1 MAAVRGRKWG
11 QPSFLQN
18 SIAVAIFSSAR
29 DENRGVR
36 SLIAHGLVA
45 TPASESGANMPL
57 RATLTA
63 SWDHIQGSLFPL
75 LRAEIGPL
83 TSQHERLIIVLEASN
98 VGAFVGRWPTKPGRP
113 PCDRAALARAFLSK
127 PVLGLPTTT
136 ALIERLEVDG
146 ALRRLCGWEGRRQVP
161 SEATFSRAF
170 DEFAAADVAGRVHE
184 ALIAKTQ
191 KPRLIGHIC
200 RDSTAIPVREAR
212 VRSPTLVSQP
222 KRGRGRP
229 KKSSAP
235 IAPKSE
241 RRIVRQAGM
250 SLSAMLAELP
260 KTCGVGAKADA
271 KRHLTTWTGYK
282 LHVDVADGD
291 IPITCLLTSASLHD
305 NQVAIPLAIM
315 TAARVTSL
323 YDVMDCA
330 YDVPEIHAHSRSL
343 GHVPIIAENP
353 RCGIKHTRHSTET
366 RARRT
371 IRFRDAE
378 ARRFAE
384 RSASERV
391 NAALKDTY
399 GGRFVRVRGH
409 AKVTCHL
416 MFGVVALTAE
426 AVFRLVT

>member
-1 MAAVRGRKWG
+1 
-11 QPSFLQN
+11 
-18 SIAVAIFSSAR
+18 
-29 DENRGVR
+29 
-36 SLIAHGLVA
+36 
-45 TPASESGANMPL
+45 MPL

-63 SWDHIQGSLFPL
+63 SWDHIQGSLFPR
-75 LRAEIGPL
+75 LRDEIGPL
-83 TSQHERLIIVLEASN
+83 TSLHERLIIVLEAAN
-98 VGAFVGRWPTKPGRP
+98 VGAFVGRWPLKPGRP
-113 PCDRAALARAFLSK
+113 PCDRPALARAFLAKS
-127 PVLGLPTTT
+127 VLGLPTTA
-136 ALIERLEVDG
+136 ALVERLAIDA
-146 ALRRLCGWEGRRQVP
+146 ALRRLCGWAGRNEVP

-170 DEFAAADVAGRVHE
+170 DEFAAADVAGRAHE
-184 ALIAKTQ
+184 ALIAVTQ
-191 KPRLIGHIC
+191 KPRLVGHIC

-212 VRSPTLVSQP
+212 VKTPAFVPEP

-229 KKSSAP
+229 RKGAGP
-235 IAPKSE
+235 IAPKPE

-250 SLSAMLAELP
+250 SLAAMLAELP
-260 KTCGVGAKADA
+260 KTCGVGAKVDA

-305 NQVAIPLAIM
+305 NQVAIPLATM

-330 YDVPEIHAHSRSL
+330 YDVPEIHAHSRRL

-353 RCGIKHTRHSTET
+353 RCGIKHTRHGTEA
-366 RARRT
+366 RARRA

-378 ARRFAE
+378 AIRFAE

-409 AKVTCHL
+409 KKVFCHL

>member
-1 MAAVRGRKWG
+1 
-11 QPSFLQN
+11 
-18 SIAVAIFSSAR
+18 
-29 DENRGVR
+29 
-36 SLIAHGLVA
+36 
-45 TPASESGANMPL
+45 MPL

-63 SWDHIQGSLFPL
+63 SWDHIQGSLFPQ
-75 LRAEIGPL
+75 LRSEIGPL
-83 TSQHERLIIVLEASN
+83 TGQHERLIIVLEAAN
-98 VGAFVGRWPTKPGRP
+98 VGAFVARRPSKSGRP
-113 PCDRAALARAFLSK
+113 PSDRPALARAFQAKS
-127 PVLGLPTTT
+127 VLGLPTTA
-136 ALIERLEVDG
+136 ALIERLEIDG
-146 ALRRLCGWEGRRQVP
+146 TLRRLCGWEGRREVP

-200 RDSTAIPVREAR
+200 RDSTAIAVREAR
-212 VRSPTLVSQP
+212 VKTPTQAAEP

-229 KKSSAP
+229 RKDAAP
-235 IAPKSE
+235 VAPKVE
-241 RRIVRQAGM
+241 RRIVRQATM
-250 SLSAMLAELP
+250 SLSAMLADLP

-305 NQVAIPLAIM
+305 NQVAIPLATM

-353 RCGIKHTRHSTET
+353 RCGSKHTRHSAEKS
-366 RARRT
+366 ARRT

-378 ARRFAE
+378 AIRFAE

-409 AKVTCHL
+409 AKVSCHL
-416 MFGVVALTAE
+416 MFGIVALTAE

>member
-1 MAAVRGRKWG
+1 MFPR
-11 QPSFLQN
+11 L
-18 SIAVAIFSSAR
+18 
-29 DENRGVR
+29 R
-36 SLIAHGLVA
+36 S
-45 TPASESGANMPL
+45 
-57 RATLTA
+57 
-63 SWDHIQGSLFPL
+63 
-75 LRAEIGPL
+75 EIGPL
-83 TSQHERLIIVLEASN
+83 TSQHERLIVVLEAAN
-98 VGAFVGRWPTKPGRP
+98 VGAFVARWPTRPGRP
-113 PCDRAALARAFLSK
+113 PCDRAALARAFLAKS
-127 PVLGLPTTT
+127 VLGLPTTA
-136 ALIERLEVDG
+136 ALIERLEIDA
-146 ALRRLCGWEGRRQVP
+146 ALRRLCGWEGRRAVP

-184 ALIAKTQ
+184 GLVAKTQ

-212 VRSPTLVSQP
+212 VKSPILVAQP

-229 KKSSAP
+229 KKGATP
-235 IAPKSE
+235 VAPKIE

-250 SLSAMLAELP
+250 SLAAMLAELP
-260 KTCGVGAKADA
+260 MTCGVGAKADA

-282 LHVDVADGD
+282 LHIDVADGD

-305 NQVAIPLAIM
+305 NQVAIPLATM

-330 YDVPEIHAHSRSL
+330 YDVPEIAAHSRRL

-353 RCGIKHTRHSTET
+353 RCGIKHARHEAEA

-378 ARRFAE
+378 AIRFAE

-399 GGRFVRVRGH
+399 GSRFVRVRGH
-409 AKVTCHL
+409 KKVFCHL
-416 MFGVVALTAE
+416 MFGIVALTAE

>member
-1 MAAVRGRKWG
+1 
-11 QPSFLQN
+11 
-18 SIAVAIFSSAR
+18 
-29 DENRGVR
+29 
-36 SLIAHGLVA
+36 
-45 TPASESGANMPL
+45 MPL
-57 RATLTA
+57 RSTLTA
-63 SWDHIQGSLFPL
+63 SWDHIQGSLFPR
-75 LRAEIGPL
+75 LRSEIGPL
-83 TSQHERLIIVLEASN
+83 TTQHERLIVVLEAAN
-98 VGAFVGRWPTKPGRP
+98 VGAFVARWPTRPGRP
-113 PCDRAALARAFLSK
+113 PCDRAALARAFLAKS
-127 PVLGLPTTT
+127 VLGLPTTA
-136 ALIERLEVDG
+136 ALIERLEIDG
-146 ALRRLCGWEGRRQVP
+146 ALRRLCGWEGRRAVP

-170 DEFAAADVAGRVHE
+170 DEFAAADVAGRAHAE
-184 ALIAKTQ
+184 LIAKTQ

-212 VRSPTLVSQP
+212 VKSPILVAQP

-229 KKSSAP
+229 RKDAARV
-235 IAPKSE
+235 APKIE
-241 RRIVRQAGM
+241 RRIVRQLGM
-250 SLSAMLAELP
+250 SLAAMLAELP
-260 KTCGVGAKADA
+260 KTCGVGAKVDA

-305 NQVAIPLAIM
+305 NQVAIPLATI

-330 YDVPEIHAHSRSL
+330 YDVPEIAAHSRRL

-353 RCGIKHTRHSTET
+353 RCGIKHARHGAEA

-378 ARRFAE
+378 AIRFAE

-399 GGRFVRVRGH
+399 GSRFVRVRGH
-409 AKVTCHL
+409 KKVFCHL
-416 MFGVVALTAE
+416 MFGIVALTAE

>member
-1 MAAVRGRKWG
+1 
-11 QPSFLQN
+11 
-18 SIAVAIFSSAR
+18 
-29 DENRGVR
+29 
-36 SLIAHGLVA
+36 
-45 TPASESGANMPL
+45 MPL
-57 RATLTA
+57 RTALAA
-63 SWDHIQGSLFPL
+63 SWDHIQGCLFPR
-75 LRAEIGPL
+75 LRTEIGPL
-83 TSQHERLIIVLEASN
+83 TGQHERLIIVLEAAN
-98 VGAFVGRWPTKPGRP
+98 IGAFVARWPSKPGRP
-113 PCDRAALARAFLSK
+113 PSDRPALARAFLAKS
-127 PVLGLPTTT
+127 VLGLPTTS
-136 ALIERLEVDG
+136 ALIERLEIDG
-146 ALRRLCGWEGRRQVP
+146 ALRRLCGWEGRREVP
-161 SEATFSRAF
+161 SEATFSRTF
-170 DEFAAADVAGRVHE
+170 DEFATANLADRVHE

-212 VRSPTLVSQP
+212 VKTPPVAPPP

-229 KKSSAP
+229 KKGAGP
-235 IAPKSE
+235 LAPKVE
-241 RRIVRQAGM
+241 RRIVRQQAGM
-250 SLSAMLAELP
+250 SLAAMLAELP
-260 KTCGVGAKADA
+260 MTCGVGAKADA

-305 NQVAIPLAIM
+305 NQVAIPLATM

-353 RCGIKHTRHSTET
+353 RCGSKHTRHSAET

-378 ARRFAE
+378 AIRFAE

-409 AKVTCHL
+409 KKVCCHL
-416 MFGVVALTAE
+416 MFGIVALTAE

>member
-1 MAAVRGRKWG
+1 
-11 QPSFLQN
+11 
-18 SIAVAIFSSAR
+18 
-29 DENRGVR
+29 
-36 SLIAHGLVA
+36 
-45 TPASESGANMPL
+45 MPL
-57 RATLTA
+57 RSTLTA
-63 SWDHIQGSLFPL
+63 SWDHIQGSLFPRL
-75 LRAEIGPL
+75 HSEIGPL
-83 TSQHERLIIVLEASN
+83 TSQHERLIIVLEAAN
-98 VGAFVGRWPTKPGRP
+98 IGAFVARWPTKPGRP
-113 PCDRAALARAFLSK
+113 PCDRAALARAFLGKS
-127 PVLGLPTTT
+127 VLGLPTTA
-136 ALIERLEVDG
+136 ALIERLEIDG
-146 ALRRLCGWEGRRQVP
+146 ALRRLCGWEGRREVP

-170 DEFAAADVAGRVHE
+170 DEFAAADLAGRAHE
-184 ALIAKTQ
+184 AMIAKTQ

-212 VRSPTLVSQP
+212 VKTPTLVSESKSTP
-222 KRGRGRP
+222 KRSRGRP
-229 KKSSAP
+229 KKGAP
-235 IAPKSE
+235 SVPKVE

-250 SLSAMLAELP
+250 SLAAMLAELP
-260 KTCGVGAKADA
+260 KTCGVGAKVDA

-305 NQVAIPLAIM
+305 NQVAIPLATM

-330 YDVPEIHAHSRSL
+330 YDVPEIAAHSRRL

-353 RCGIKHTRHSTET
+353 RCGIKHTRHTTEA
-366 RARRT
+366 RARRV

-378 ARRFAE
+378 AIRFAE

-399 GGRFVRVRGH
+399 GGRFVRVRGN
-409 AKVTCHL
+409 AKVMCHL

-426 AVFRLVT
+426 AVFRLIT